1 MWVGR
6 HRPSR
11 VVLAGALLLCSAGCA
26 SGGSSGSGGSS
37 HPTRTVR
44 VLERDFKISAPNRLR
59 PGAVDFSIHN
69 RGPDDHEF
77 IVVRIGHRPL
87 PLRKDGLTVDE
98 DAVEKETVG
107 ALEPAAP
114 GVERLR
120 VHLKP
125 GSYELICNMSG
136 HYMGGMHARLDV
148 S

>member
-11 VVLAGALLLCSAGCA
+11 VALAGALLLCVAGCA
-26 SGGSSGSGGSS
+26 SGASGESGRRARS
-37 HPTRTVR
+37 VR
-44 VLERDFKISAPNRLR
+44 IVERDFQIDAPNWVHA
-59 PGAVDFSIHN
+59 GQVTFAVHN
-69 RGPDDHEF
+69 KGPDDHEF
-77 IVVRIGHRPL
+77 IVVRAGHGPL

-98 DAVEKETVG
+98 DALQKETVG
-107 ALEPAAP
+107 ALGPAPP
-114 GVERLR
+114 GVERLH

-125 GSYELICNMSG
+125 GRYELICNRSG